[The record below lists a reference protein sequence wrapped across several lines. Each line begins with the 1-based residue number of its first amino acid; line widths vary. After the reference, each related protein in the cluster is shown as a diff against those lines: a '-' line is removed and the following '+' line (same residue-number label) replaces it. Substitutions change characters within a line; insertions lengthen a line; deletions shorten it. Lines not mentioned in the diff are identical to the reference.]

1 MSWCT
6 ESSLSKSSDE
16 SLFKDFFF
24 KNYFNFRQFD
34 MQLSQDCG
42 PKSPL
47 SISLASDFIDILFQE
62 SETSDKIPL
71 AVVRKSQKN
80 IELKHKLAA
89 RISITV
95 CMDESQRLQGKF
107 DSNDKMN
114 MKSRQR
120 EFSDSEQF
128 FVSAAGVSGDTR

>member
-1 MSWCT
+1 MS
-6 ESSLSKSSDE
+6 KPSDE
-16 SLFKDFFF
+16 NLFQGIDI

-95 CMDESQRLQGKF
+95 CMDESQKLQGKF

>member
-1 MSWCT
+1 
-6 ESSLSKSSDE
+6 
-16 SLFKDFFF
+16 
-24 KNYFNFRQFD
+24 

-95 CMDESQRLQGKF
+95 CMDETQRLQGKF

-114 MKSRQR
+114 MKSNQR
-120 EFSDSEQF
+120 TNVHQGLGATDSEQF
-128 FVSAAGVSGDTR
+128 FTSAAGVSGDTRYFFGQFSYKFLNN

>member
-1 MSWCT
+1 
-6 ESSLSKSSDE
+6 
-16 SLFKDFFF
+16 
-24 KNYFNFRQFD
+24 
-34 MQLSQDCG
+34 MQLGQDFG

-47 SISLASDFIDILFQE
+47 SITIASDFIDILFQE
-62 SETSDKIPL
+62 SKTSDKLPL

-80 IELKHKLAA
+80 IEHQHKLAA

-114 MKSRQR
+114 MKSNQR
-120 EFSDSEQF
+120 NLLGVASETEHF
-128 FVSAAGVSGDTR
+128 FASAAGVSGDTRYIYFFKNLIN

>member
-1 MSWCT
+1 
-6 ESSLSKSSDE
+6 
-16 SLFKDFFF
+16 
-24 KNYFNFRQFD
+24 